1 MAVQVKDVDESEAR
15 GVAFVVPHGL
25 SPEDREDARA
35 SIRVVRQDTVLFCP
49 VTREQ
54 ALELGEAMVL
64 FAQTGSIDDSPTSI
78 RPLDVFRQSLS
89 PDERF

>member
-25 SPEDREDARA
+25 SVEEREDARA
-35 SIRVVRQDTVLFCP
+35 TIRVVRQDTVLFCP

-54 ALELGEAMVL
+54 ALELGQAMVQ
-64 FAQTGSIDDSPTSI
+64 FAQTGSIDDTPTPVQ
-78 RPLDVFRQSLS
+78 PLDVIRQSLA